1 MALKLIN
8 EKNLDIFDKIYLIK
22 LNFGVILVKKIDK
35 NILNSISLNV
45 NEDKFSKIEEIVN
58 SFLNSLKRRA
68 KLSYMIYLFIS
79 TIIFVANLF
88 LLSLASYTLSVI
100 LQDPNIQSSVE
111 VVFSALV
118 VFFTIILFLLTSFLS
133 IYRANS
139 KFSKFKLAYQE
150 LDYLLIK
157 ALNDKENYENEKII
171 KLLKN
176 INDTYLREGKKVK
189 TTKIL
194 KSILANESLEE

>member
-1 MALKLIN
+1 M
-8 EKNLDIFDKIYLIK
+8 
-22 LNFGVILVKKIDK
+22 KKIDK

>member
-1 MALKLIN
+1 MTLKLIN
-8 EKNLDIFDKIYLIK
+8 QKNLDIFDKIYLIK